1 MTVTAKTAALSKL
14 AQIGAPQ
21 AVLVQRKSNLPII
34 VAAVAAGGGLLYYVW
49 KRRKRRN
56 R

>member
-1 MTVTAKTAALSKL
+1 MSITAKTPALSKI

-21 AVLVQRKSNLPII
+21 AVLVKRSSKLPIVI
-34 VAAVAAGGGLLYYVW
+34 AAVAAGGGLLYYVW

>member
-1 MTVTAKTAALSKL
+1 MSVISSKTAALSRVT
-14 AQIGAPQ
+14 QIGAPQ
-21 AVLVQRKSNLPII
+21 VLVQRKSNLPII
-34 VAAVAAGGGLLYYVW
+34 VAVVAAGGGLLYYVW